1 MRQSEL
7 QAKGQRP
14 INGKVTTGSGTI
26 KGKKKANKKKAPQNG
41 FEKRASDSSGHT
53 IGKKKSFQK
62 MQQQSQASLKYYQ
75 VTTKTTLASSHQFF
89 KS

>member
-7 QAKGQRP
+7 QTKGQKP

-26 KGKKKANKKKAPQNG
+26 KGKKKGNKKKTPQIG

-53 IGKKKSFQK
+53 ISKKKYFQK
-62 MQQQSQASLKYYQ
+62 TQQQS
-75 VTTKTTLASSHQFF
+75 
-89 KS
+89 

>member
-7 QAKGQRP
+7 QAQAKQQKP

-26 KGKKKANKKKAPQNG
+26 KGKKKVNKKKTPQVG
-41 FEKRASDSSGHT
+41 VEKRASDSSGHT

-62 MQQQSQASLKYYQ
+62 AQQQSQASLKN
-75 VTTKTTLASSHQFF
+75 
-89 KS
+89 